1 MKCFRNKRDGKLYG
15 EIDGRFFQLYDFD
28 SDEVVEVGGK
38 AHAQHVHG
46 VVNTYNDTRS
56 IINADYRLKDVLTIP
71 IGERNV
77 DFVVEHIQE
86 VEGGRNIYFVAKE
99 IYCKGTMNDIED
111 TLREIREKMP
121 PEFVD
126 ELRDI
131 KHKSKNGHELNSK
144 VNILSM
150 ANIGKEGYDYG
161 QDDIPFDGLLTEAER
176 CKNYKGETDW
186 YWLSSP
192 NLSSS
197 ANFNS
202 VSNSGFA
209 GYSNTASSVYGVVPS
224 FSFFNPNK
232 QDND

>member
-15 EIDGRFFQLYDFD
+15 EIDGRFFPLYDFD

-38 AHAQHVHG
+38 AHAVHVHG
-46 VVNTYNDTRS
+46 VVNTYDSVRS

-86 VEGGRNIYFVAKE
+86 VEGGRNIYFVVKE

-126 ELRDI
+126 ELRYI
-131 KHKSKNGHELNSK
+131 KHKSKNGLELNGR

-150 ANIGKEGYDYG
+150 ANIGKEGYDCG

-192 NLSSS
+192 SLSSS
-197 ANFNS
+197 ASFS
-202 VSNSGFA
+202 YVHAYGSA
-209 GYSNTASSVYGVVPS
+209 GTSYNASSVVGVVPS

-232 QDND
+232 QDNN

>member
-15 EIDGRFFQLYDFD
+15 EIDGRFFPLYDFD

-46 VVNTYNDTRS
+46 VVNTYDNVRS
-56 IINADYRLKDVLTIP
+56 IINADYHLKDVLTIP

-86 VEGGRNIYFVAKE
+86 VEGGRNIYFVAKD
-99 IYCKGTMNDIED
+99 IYCKGTMKDVED

-126 ELRDI
+126 ELRYI
-131 KHKSKNGHELNSK
+131 KHKSKNGHELNGR

-150 ANIGKEGYDYG
+150 ANIGKEGYDCG

-176 CKNYKGETDW
+176 CKNYEGETDW

-192 NLSSS
+192 ALSSS
-197 ANFNS
+197 ANFFY
-202 VSNSGFA
+202 VSYNGSA
-209 GYSNTASSVYGVVPS
+209 GSSNNASSVYGVVPS

-232 QDND
+232 QDNN

>member
-1 MKCFRNKRDGKLYG
+1 MKCFKNKRDGKLYG
-15 EIDGRFFQLYDFD
+15 EIDGRFFPLYDFD

-46 VVNTYNDTRS
+46 VVNTYDNVRS

-71 IGERNV
+71 IGEKNV

-86 VEGGRNIYFVAKE
+86 VEGGRNIYFVAKD

-111 TLREIREKMP
+111 TLREIGEKMP
-121 PEFVD
+121 PEFVC

-131 KHKSKNGHELNSK
+131 MHKSKNGHELNSR

-150 ANIGKEGYDYG
+150 ANIGKEGYDCG

-176 CKNYKGETDW
+176 CKNYEDETKW

-192 NLSSS
+192 HLSSS
-197 ANFNS
+197 AYFYNVNTYGYAGN
-202 VSNSGFA
+202 SNS
-209 GYSNTASSVYGVVPS
+209 ASSVYGVVPS

-232 QDND
+232 QDNN

>member
-15 EIDGRFFQLYDFD
+15 EIDGRFFPLYDFD

-46 VVNTYNDTRS
+46 VVNTYDNVHS

-86 VEGGRNIYFVAKE
+86 VEGGRNIYFVAKD

-126 ELRDI
+126 ELRYI
-131 KHKSKNGHELNSK
+131 KHKSKNRFELNGR

-150 ANIGKEGYDYG
+150 ANIGQEGYDCG

-186 YWLSSP
+186 YWLSSLY
-192 NLSSS
+192 LSSS
-197 ANFNS
+197 ATFYY
-202 VSNSGFA
+202 VSANGRRWRSYG
-209 GYSNTASSVYGVVPS
+209 ASSVDGVVPS

-232 QDND
+232 KSND

>member
-15 EIDGRFFQLYDFD
+15 EIDGRFFPLYDFD

-46 VVNTYNDTRS
+46 VVNTYDNVRS

-77 DFVVEHIQE
+77 DFVVEHISE
-86 VEGGRNIYFVAKE
+86 VEGGRNIYFVAKD

-111 TLREIREKMP
+111 TLREIGEKMP
-121 PEFVD
+121 PEFVC

-131 KHKSKNGHELNSK
+131 KHKSKNGLELNGR

-150 ANIGKEGYDYG
+150 ANIGKEGYDCG

-192 NLSSS
+192 SLSSS
-197 ANFNS
+197 ANFYYVYTHGYANNS
-202 VSNSGFA
+202 N
-209 GYSNTASSVYGVVPS
+209 YASIVNGVVPS

-232 QDND
+232 KSND

>member
-15 EIDGRFFQLYDFD
+15 EIDGRFFPLYDFD

-46 VVNTYNDTRS
+46 VVNTYDNVRS

-86 VEGGRNIYFVAKE
+86 VEGGRNIYFVAKD

-111 TLREIREKMP
+111 TLREIGEKMP

-131 KHKSKNGHELNSK
+131 MHKSKNGHELNSR

-150 ANIGKEGYDYG
+150 ANIGKEGYDCG

-176 CKNYKGETDW
+176 CKNYEGETNW

-192 NLSSS
+192 YLSSG
-197 ANFNS
+197 ATFGG
-202 VSNSGFA
+202 VYTSGCA
-209 GYSNTASSVYGVVPS
+209 GYSLSASTVYGVVPS

-232 QDND
+232 KSND

>member
-1 MKCFRNKRDGKLYG
+1 MKCFRNKKDGKLYG
-15 EIDGRFFQLYDFD
+15 EIDGRFFSLYDFD

-46 VVNTYNDTRS
+46 VVNTYDNVRS

-86 VEGGRNIYFVAKE
+86 VEGGHNIYFVAKD
-99 IYCKGTMNDIED
+99 IYCKGTMNDIGD

-126 ELRDI
+126 ELRYI
-131 KHKSKNGHELNSK
+131 RHKSKNGLELNGR

-150 ANIGKEGYDYG
+150 ANIGKEGYDCG
-161 QDDIPFDGLLTEAER
+161 QDDIPFDGLLAEAER

-192 NLSSS
+192 GLSSS
-197 ANFNS
+197 AYFYYVTS
-202 VSNSGFA
+202 YGSAGLSYYA
-209 GYSNTASSVYGVVPS
+209 GYVSGVVPS

-232 QDND
+232 QDNN

>member
-15 EIDGRFFQLYDFD
+15 EIDGRFFPLYDFD
-28 SDEVVEVGGK
+28 FDEVVEVGGK

-46 VVNTYNDTRS
+46 VVNTYDNVRS

-71 IGERNV
+71 IGEKNV

-86 VEGGRNIYFVAKE
+86 VEGGRNIYFVAKD

-111 TLREIREKMP
+111 TLREIGEKMP
-121 PEFVD
+121 PEFVY
-126 ELRDI
+126 ELRDVM
-131 KHKSKNGHELNSK
+131 HKSKNGRELNSK

-150 ANIGKEGYDYG
+150 ANIGKEGYDCG

-192 NLSSS
+192 HLSSD
-197 ANFNS
+197 ATFYF
-202 VSNSGFA
+202 VAYSGFA
-209 GYSNTASSVYGVVPS
+209 GTSHTASNVNGVVPS

-232 QDND
+232 KSND